1 MGYGFC
7 IDGNPYDSVSLK
19 LPDDDT
25 LYMITRNDLIPDDLV
40 AKFCFLTINERERER
55 EEVTRRNLLM
65 AYSAL
70 ISALGQKL
78 VNILWQGSHSRDTPA
93 KTQAMIYKT
102 SQLELFENAYTHL
115 IGLYTHVASAEP
127 EKQFSFIATGRKILG
142 EKWDERDGFDPDE
155 FMVEYLI
162 QDNGA
167 EEFGDVLEKL
177 RKYYG
182 AGIKDTKSPEE
193 MDDVRRIE
201 MRMRE
206 KGIEIP
212 SNWEVILIAM
222 RMWDNESIEIMEYP
236 DVEEVIRAG
245 WRHEW
250 DNDKAMLEA
259 FHGEP
264 IDTVMFIDPETT

>member
-1 MGYGFC
+1 
-7 IDGNPYDSVSLK
+7 
-19 LPDDDT
+19 
-25 LYMITRNDLIPDDLV
+25 MITRNDLIPDELV
-40 AKFCFLTINERERER
+40 AKFCFLTMNERERER

-70 ISALGQKL
+70 IAALGQKL
-78 VNILWQGSHSRDTPA
+78 VNILWQGGHSRDTPA
-93 KTQAMIYKT
+93 KDQAMIYKT
-102 SQLELFENAYTHL
+102 SQLELFEKAYTHL
-115 IGLYTHVASAEP
+115 IGLYTQITSAESG
-127 EKQFSFIATGRKILG
+127 EQLSFIATGRKLLG
-142 EKWDERDGFDPDE
+142 EKWELEGDGFDPDE

-162 QDNGA
+162 QDHGA
-167 EEFGDVLEKL
+167 EKSEFGGVLKKL

-182 AGIKDTKSPEE
+182 AGIRDTRTPDE
-193 MDDVRRIE
+193 MDDVRRME
-201 MRMRE
+201 TRMRE

-222 RMWDNESIEIMEYP
+222 RMWDNESIEIVEYP
-236 DVEEVIRAG
+236 DVEEVIRPR

-264 IDTVMFIDPETT
+264 IDTFMFIDPETT